1 MKTVHSFET
10 TAKYNP
16 VMQCTNPVVLN
27 PQFVVLWDNM
37 NQNSV
42 CPIVEATNIN
52 YQRLGN
58 IF

>member
-10 TAKYNP
+10 TAKDNP

-42 CPIVEATNIN
+42 VEATNIN